1 MSLSPARLFS
11 YSPAYNVPDSK
22 SSLEKDTDRDLQFVF
37 LCSIARENS
46 RATPTKREYAQE
58 LSPVFSS
65 VTETFSSAAGFIG
78 LGG

>member
-11 YSPAYNVPDSK
+11 HSPAYNVPDSK
-22 SSLEKDTDRDLQFVF
+22 SSLEKDTDRDSQFVF
-37 LCSIARENS
+37 LCPIARENS
-46 RATPTKREYAQE
+46 HATPSEQEYAQE